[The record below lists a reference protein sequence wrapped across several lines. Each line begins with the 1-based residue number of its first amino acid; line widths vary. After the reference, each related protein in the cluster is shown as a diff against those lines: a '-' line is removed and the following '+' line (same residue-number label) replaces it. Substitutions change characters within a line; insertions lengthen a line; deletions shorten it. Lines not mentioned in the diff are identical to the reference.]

1 MIVKEHLLF
10 ENDDDCAM
18 MKQRP
23 WQWQP
28 ELAMIGCSRETPRRW
43 GERISSINTRTDSG
57 EVRLYGDAG
66 VKWIK
71 RKRTSD
77 KHQPIRALPGRWH
90 QTLWP
95 IAARSFSA
103 RDCTTHHHQQQLLR
117 ISALARLDIPAS
129 EAAVLLIQAS
139 TSAAAAA
146 AVRWVFFFLTK
157 CLFRRVTRMWPS
169 LSWLCWFWFR
179 CVAVVLNVNGSVSL
193 CWQRSS
199 SSCLI
204 WISKLRRGARRQWR
218 TCLITHIKRK
228 KGLNLPSS

>member
-1 MIVKEHLLF
+1 
-10 ENDDDCAM
+10 
-18 MKQRP
+18 
-23 WQWQP
+23 
-28 ELAMIGCSRETPRRW
+28 MIGWSRETPRRW
-43 GERISSINTRTDSG
+43 GERISSINKRTDSG

-95 IAARSFSA
+95 ITARYFSA
-103 RDCTTHHHQQQLLR
+103 QDSTTHHPQQQLLR

-139 TSAAAAA
+139 TCAEFSPIRSSSSSL
-146 AVRWVFFFLTK
+146 VSVFLPDKMLFFLS
-157 CLFRRVTRMWPS
+157 RHADVTQFILALLP
-169 LSWLCWFWFR
+169 CWFWF
-179 CVAVVLNVNGSVSL
+179 CSVAVVLNVNGSVCL
-193 CWQRSS
+193 FWQW
-199 SSCLI
+199 SSCLT
-204 WISKLRRGARRQWR
+204 WISKLRRGAQRQWR